1 MIDPSRS
8 LVTNDERGQ
17 FLKSSRDG
25 SVVHHV
31 HRSVHSLDARMPPVA
46 SAASAPRV
54 AARPSALRRD
64 HPRSRTTATTK
75 PRASSAEEGV
85 RASPSVSQIPDFA
98 SATAVVW
105 DVDGTLADT
114 TDLGF
119 ASTNAVLLEASLPT
133 ITLEQYLRGTRYA
146 TPQRLAWHAT
156 GDIDDP
162 SGEALGAAFDEHYI
176 ALVDDRTAGFF
187 PGIRDLVRRIA
198 SGKSQAVLSNACGE
212 YARKVCDANEM
223 IDAMA
228 AVVGADEVP
237 DVKPSPLGLLSLC
250 SSLGWDPAT
259 CVYVGDSPSD
269 GVAAKGAGMMSVG
282 CTWGSHDANAQRGRF
297 DALVDTVEE
306 LEALLLG
313 R

>member
-1 MIDPSRS
+1 M
-8 LVTNDERGQ
+8 
-17 FLKSSRDG
+17 DG
-25 SVVHHV
+25 SV

-64 HPRSRTTATTK
+64 HSRTRTTATTK

-85 RASPSVSQIPDFA
+85 RASPSVSPLPDFA

-156 GDIDDP
+156 GDIDHP
-162 SGEALGAAFDEHYI
+162 SGEALGAAFDAHYI

-198 SGKSQAVLSNACGE
+198 SGGTAGGGTAGKSQAVLSNACGE
-212 YARKVCDANEM
+212 YARKVCEANAT

-250 SSLGWDPAT
+250 ERLRLDPAT

-282 CTWGSHDANAQRGRF
+282 CTWGSHDADAQRGRF